1 MALTLEDVGRQC
13 GVSRSTVSRVVNN
26 SPLVKEWTKERVLKA
41 IKELKY
47 APNFIARSLTK
58 NCTETLAVTLPDIT
72 GGVFPEILAGMDEMA
87 SRRGYHLLVVFLG
100 GARPKSSAVEQLISH
115 RRVDAIMTVAST
127 VDDDELIQ
135 LAEWDVP
142 MVCVA
147 RKSPLKKIP
156 CILFDGAGGAAEA
169 TRLLLARDRRR
180 IVHIRGPRDNYDAEE
195 RARGFRNA
203 LKKAGVRSDAKRE
216 VEGNFKREGGIR
228 AIQKIM
234 DCGISFDAVFA
245 GNDEMAIGAIEE
257 LQSRGKNVP
266 REISVIGFDD
276 IESARF
282 VGLTTV
288 RVPARE
294 LGRVAVRLAF
304 EMLDGKKP
312 IGFPILPTEIVE
324 RASTMTGD
332 DAKTIRPKAIAY
344 FPEELSAGE
353 IRLSLE
359 RGTRMRYRS

>member
-13 GVSRSTVSRVVNN
+13 GVSRSTVSRVINN
-26 SPLVKEWTKERVLKA
+26 SPLVNKATKEQVLKV

-72 GGVFPEILAGMDEMA
+72 GGVFPEILAGMDETA
-87 SRRGYHLLVVFLG
+87 SQRSYHLLVVFLG

-115 RRVDAIMTVAST
+115 RRVDAIVTVAST
-127 VDDDELIQ
+127 VEDSELIQ
-135 LAEWDVP
+135 LAEWDMP

-147 RKSPLKKIP
+147 HKSPLINIP
-156 CILFDGAGGAAEA
+156 CILFDDAGGAAEA
-169 TRLLLARDRRR
+169 TRLLLARDRRQ
-180 IVHIRGPRDNYDAEE
+180 IVHIRGPRDNFDAEE
-195 RARGFRNA
+195 RARGFRAA
-203 LKKAGVRSDAKRE
+203 LKKAGVPFDVKRE
-216 VEGNFKREGGIR
+216 VEGDFRREGGIR
-228 AIQKIM
+228 AIREIM
-234 DCGISFDAVFA
+234 DRGIPFDAVLA

-257 LQSRGKNVP
+257 LERQGKNVP
-266 REISVIGFDD
+266 HEIPVIGFDD

-294 LGRVAVRLAF
+294 LGRVAVKLAF
-304 EMLDGKKP
+304 EMIDGKRP
-312 IGFPILPTEIVE
+312 IGYQILPTEIVE

-332 DAKTIRPKAIAY
+332 DATTIR
-344 FPEELSAGE
+344 LDVV
-353 IRLSLE
+353 
-359 RGTRMRYRS
+359 

>member
-26 SPLVKEWTKERVLKA
+26 STLVNQATKERVLKA

-87 SRRGYHLLVVFLG
+87 SQRGYHLLVVFLG

-115 RRVDAIMTVAST
+115 RRVDAIVTVAST

-147 RKSPLKKIP
+147 HKSPLIKIP
-156 CILFDGAGGAAEA
+156 CILFDDSGGAAEA
-169 TRLLLARDRRR
+169 TQLLLAHDCRQ
-180 IVHIRGPRDNYDAEE
+180 IVHIRGPRDNFDAEE
-195 RARGFRNA
+195 RARGFRAA
-203 LKKAGVRSDAKRE
+203 LKKAGVPFDVNRE
-216 VEGNFKREGGIR
+216 IEGDFRREGGIR
-228 AIQKIM
+228 AIREIM
-234 DCGISFDAVFA
+234 DRGIPFDAVLA
-245 GNDEMAIGAIEE
+245 GNDEMAIGAMEE
-257 LQSRGKNVP
+257 LERRGKNVP
-266 REISVIGFDD
+266 REIPVIGFDD

-288 RVPARE
+288 RVPTRE

-304 EMLDGKKP
+304 EMIDGKRP
-312 IGFPILPTEIVE
+312 IGYHILPTEIVE
-324 RASTMTGD
+324 RTSTMTGEE
-332 DAKTIRPKAIAY
+332 AKTIH
-344 FPEELSAGE
+344 LDVV
-353 IRLSLE
+353 
-359 RGTRMRYRS
+359 